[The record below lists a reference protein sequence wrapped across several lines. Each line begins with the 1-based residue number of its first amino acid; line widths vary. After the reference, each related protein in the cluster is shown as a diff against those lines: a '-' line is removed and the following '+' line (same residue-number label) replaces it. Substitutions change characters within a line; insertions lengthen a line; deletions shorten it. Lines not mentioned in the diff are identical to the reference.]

1 MEMAHWAGAPANLKE
16 TTMNQETKHQFS
28 VSHLKDATFEP
39 GLRAY
44 AHYRD
49 LGIALATSGAAVAHV
64 IRLIPPCDPKEVSIP
79 HRHGVEF
86 QMVYLLKGWLV
97 SEFEGQGAIRME
109 TGSCWLQPSGIRH
122 AVLDYSDDCE
132 ILEIVMPAN
141 FDTENLT

>member
-1 MEMAHWAGAPANLKE
+1 
-16 TTMNQETKHQFS
+16 MNHETKQSFT
-28 VSHLKDATFEP
+28 VSHLKDAVFEP

-49 LGIALATSGAAVAHV
+49 LGIALATSGAAVASV

-97 SEFEGQGAIRME
+97 SEFEGEGAVRME
-109 TGSCWLQPSGIRH
+109 VGSCWLQPNGIRH

-132 ILEIVMPAN
+132 LLEIVMPAN
-141 FDTENLT
+141 FSTENLG

>member
-1 MEMAHWAGAPANLKE
+1 
-16 TTMNQETKHQFS
+16 MNHETKQHFT
-28 VSHLKDATFEP
+28 VSHLKDAVFEP
-39 GLRAY
+39 GLRDY

-86 QMVYLLKGWLV
+86 QMVYVLKGWLV
-97 SEFEGQGAIRME
+97 SEFEGRGAIQMDV
-109 TGSCWLQPSGIRH
+109 GSCWLQPSGIRH

-141 FDTENLT
+141 FSTENLD

>member
-1 MEMAHWAGAPANLKE
+1 
-16 TTMNQETKHQFS
+16 MNHETKQHFT
-28 VSHLKDATFEP
+28 VSHLRDAVFEP

-49 LGIALATSGAAVAHV
+49 LGIALATSGAAVANV

-86 QMVYLLKGWLV
+86 QMVYVLRGWLV
-97 SEFEGQGAIRME
+97 SEFEGQGAIRMDV
-109 TGSCWLQPSGIRH
+109 GSCWLQPSGIRH

-141 FDTENLT
+141 FGTENLE